1 MFTGIVETIGLVEK
15 KIVDGSKVHFKIS
28 SGIGSLLGV
37 DDSVSHNGVCLTI
50 TSIENNSHSVTTVEE
65 TLRLTNLGELN
76 IGDHVNL
83 ERAMLMNTRIDGHL
97 VQGHVDT
104 TATCTS
110 IEDRLGSHYFTF
122 ELKSP
127 SRLLVNKG
135 SVCINGVSL
144 TVIEPSDT
152 KFSVAIIPFTFERTT
167 FKSLRLGS
175 KVNIEFDII
184 GKYVERILKG

>member
-15 KIVDGSKVHFKIS
+15 RNVDGSNVHFKIS
-28 SGIGSLLGV
+28 SGISSLLDA
-37 DDSVSHNGVCLTI
+37 DDSVSHNGVCLTV
-50 TSIENNSHSVTTVEE
+50 TSIESNSHWVTAVEE

-76 IGDHVNL
+76 LGDHVNL
-83 ERAMLMNTRIDGHL
+83 ERAMLMNSRLDGHL

-104 TATCTS
+104 TATCIS
-110 IEDRLGSHYFTF
+110 IEDRLGSNHFTF
-122 ELKSP
+122 ELSSP

-152 KFSVAIIPFTFERTT
+152 KFSVAIIPFTFEHTT
-167 FKSLRLGS
+167 FKSLRHGS
-175 KVNIEFDII
+175 RVNIEFDII